1 MSSLLRPTPRHSSE
15 KWYKKRVIAARNSFL
30 FNPFNIHK
38 SFTMKLTLTL
48 AAVLAVSTS
57 AVSAYTSGTLY
68 TYVNS
73 IPHPKTTFLKK
84 GSGQDIVTD
93 GVACKGS
100 KTLPGKGHPGALYG
114 EFTPVKNQWDF
125 NGQHDNEYA
134 MGKNREKKKK

>member
-1 MSSLLRPTPRHSSE
+1 
-15 KWYKKRVIAARNSFL
+15 
-30 FNPFNIHK
+30 
-38 SFTMKLTLTL
+38 MKLTLTL
-48 AAVLAVSTS
+48 AAVLAASAS
-57 AVSAYTSGTLY
+57 AVSAYSTSGTLY

-100 KTLPGKGHPGALYG
+100 KTLPGKGHPGALNG
-114 EFTPVKNQWDF
+114 EFTSVKNQWDF